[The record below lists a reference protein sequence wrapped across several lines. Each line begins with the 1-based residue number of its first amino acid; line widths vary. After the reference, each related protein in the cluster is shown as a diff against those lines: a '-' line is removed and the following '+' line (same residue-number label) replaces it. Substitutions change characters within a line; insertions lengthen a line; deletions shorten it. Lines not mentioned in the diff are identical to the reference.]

1 MGDESLF
8 GRINEFFS
16 QSRGRSLVVKGKPG
30 AGKTTFAL
38 EFLESVRKNSPVAYL
53 SSRSSDA
60 SLYETF
66 KWLESVSIK
75 DKDTTADELV
85 NVNTESLSKLERMIE
100 EGKMGTSIEGNLVL
114 NIQDL
119 LPEIKLIYNFVDKNF
134 NGNPIIVV
142 DSIDAIAEK
151 YEINENVLFSLL
163 NTDLVEK
170 SGANIIVII
179 EAKEKPKLEYFAD
192 GVISMDYYLKNDFLV
207 RTATIEKLRGISIS
221 SSPIF
226 LYSLYEGRFM
236 PLDRGP
242 VIYPNSK
249 VKMPKT
255 EYSDL
260 LQVPLGS
267 SELTKINPTGE
278 EGVPLGSLIILHRED
293 ESTGVNDIVNLMKNN
308 MVRNAISQNRGVMD
322 VTSGSYESSR
332 VLTASME
339 NKYLKNYI
347 TAEKSKKINSFII
360 NLEGKSI
367 AEDFP
372 NEVVDFFLSNSSRPN
387 LYFFSTDFLIFTYG
401 NEFFGDLLNL
411 INGLRPTGA
420 ILIITDDDYY
430 KRISHYASLTIHFR
444 EANGYVLVNSSN
456 RKLYAAT
463 TEYDDEGWPTM
474 KLSEIV

>member
-1 MGDESLF
+1 MENESLF
-8 GRINEFFS
+8 GKMMEFFS
-16 QSRGRSLVVKGKPG
+16 QRRGRSLVIKGKPG

-38 EFLESVRKNSPVAYL
+38 EFLESIREKYPVSYL
-53 SSRSSDA
+53 SSRSSDV

-66 KWLESVSIK
+66 KWLESASIRVGE
-75 DKDTTADELV
+75 TESADLV

-100 EGKMGTSIEGNLVL
+100 EGKMSTSIEGNLVL

-119 LPEIKLIYNFVDKNF
+119 LPEIKIIYNFVDRNF
-134 NGNPIIVV
+134 NGNPIIVI

-151 YEINENVLFSLL
+151 YDMNENVLFSLL

-170 SGANIIVII
+170 SGANLIVII
-179 EAKEKPKLEYFAD
+179 EAKEKPKMEYFAD

-226 LYSLYEGRFM
+226 LYSLSEGRFT

-242 VIYPNSK
+242 VLYPDTK
-249 VKMPKT
+249 VKTPMEQT
-255 EYSDL
+255 GDL
-260 LQVPLGS
+260 FQVPLGS
-267 SELTKINPTGE
+267 SELTKLNPTGE
-278 EGVPLGSLIILHRED
+278 DSIPLGSLVILHRED
-293 ESTGVNDIVNLMKNN
+293 ESTAVNDLVNLMKNN
-308 MVRNAISQNRGVMD
+308 MVKNAISQNRGVID

-332 VLTASME
+332 VLTASLE
-339 NKYLKNYI
+339 AESLKHYI
-347 TAEKSKKINSFII
+347 TAEKSKKSNSFVI

-387 LYFFSTDFLIFTYG
+387 LYFFSSDFLIFTYG
-401 NEFFGDLLNL
+401 YEFFGDLLNL

-420 ILIITDDDYY
+420 IIIITDDDYY
-430 KRISHYASLTIHFR
+430 KRISHYASLTVHFR
-444 EANGYVLVNSSN
+444 EANGYVLANSSN
-456 RKLYAAT
+456 RKLFAAT
-463 TEYDDEGWPTM
+463 PKYDSDLWPTL

>member
-1 MGDESLF
+1 MENESLF
-8 GRINEFFS
+8 GKMIEFFS
-16 QSRGRSLVVKGKPG
+16 QSRGRSLVIKGKPG

-38 EFLESVRKNSPVAYL
+38 EFLESIREKYPVSYL
-53 SSRSSDA
+53 SSRSSDV

-66 KWLESVSIK
+66 KWLESASIRVGE
-75 DKDTTADELV
+75 TESADLV

-100 EGKMGTSIEGNLVL
+100 EGKMSTSIEGNLVL

-119 LPEIKLIYNFVDKNF
+119 LPEIKIIYNFVDRNF
-134 NGNPIIVV
+134 NGNPIIVI

-151 YEINENVLFSLL
+151 YDMNENVLFSLL

-170 SGANIIVII
+170 SGANLIVII
-179 EAKEKPKLEYFAD
+179 EAKEKPKMEYFAD

-226 LYSLYEGRFM
+226 LYSLSEGRFT

-242 VIYPNSK
+242 VLYPDTK
-249 VKMPKT
+249 VKTPRDQT
-255 EYSDL
+255 GDL
-260 LQVPLGS
+260 FQVPLGS
-267 SELTKINPTGE
+267 SELTKLNPTGE
-278 EGVPLGSLIILHRED
+278 DSIPLGSLVILHRED
-293 ESTGVNDIVNLMKNN
+293 ESTAVNDLVNLMKNN
-308 MVRNAISQNRGVMD
+308 MVKNAISQNRGVID

-332 VLTASME
+332 VLTASLE
-339 NKYLKNYI
+339 AESLKHYI
-347 TAEKSKKINSFII
+347 TAEKSKKSNSFVI

-387 LYFFSTDFLIFTYG
+387 LYFFSSDFLIFTYG
-401 NEFFGDLLNL
+401 YEFFGDLLNL

-420 ILIITDDDYY
+420 IIIITDDDYY
-430 KRISHYASLTIHFR
+430 KRISHYASLTVHFR
-444 EANGYVLVNSSN
+444 EANGYVLANSSN
-456 RKLYAAT
+456 RKLFAAT
-463 TEYDDEGWPTM
+463 PKYDSDLWPTL